1 MMDPIDA
8 NIQSVT
14 YTIRPAERTDARQ
27 LALLRVRLDAE
38 TDHFDRFPGEDV
50 LDEKGFLQ
58 LIQHETGIPH
68 SLLVAEVDRQ
78 LVGYARCVG
87 FSLRR
92 FAHKA
97 DFGVGVVRD
106 CWGQGIGR
114 ALLQTTLDWARTVEL
129 QKIQL
134 TVVETN
140 QGAVRLYQT
149 TGFQV
154 EGRLKHDRLLA
165 DGLYYDTILMG
176 LLLV

>member
-1 MMDPIDA
+1 MNPIDT
-8 NIQSVT
+8 NERPLT

-27 LALLRVRLDAE
+27 LALLRARLDAE

-50 LDEKGFLQ
+50 LDEEGFLQ
-58 LIQHETGIPH
+58 LIQHETGVPH
-68 SLLVAEVDRQ
+68 FLLVAEVDRQ

-87 FSLRR
+87 FPLRR

-106 CWGQGIGR
+106 FWGQGIGR

-134 TVVETN
+134 AVVETN

-149 TGFQV
+149 AGFQI

-176 LLLV
+176 ILLD